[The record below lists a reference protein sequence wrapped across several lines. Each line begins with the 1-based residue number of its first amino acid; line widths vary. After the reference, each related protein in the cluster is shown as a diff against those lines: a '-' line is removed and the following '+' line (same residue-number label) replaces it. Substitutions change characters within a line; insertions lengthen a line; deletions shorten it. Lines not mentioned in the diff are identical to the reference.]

1 MGQRNFVKIYS
12 NACSSDLC
20 ERLIE
25 WHNTDK
31 EARTE
36 SPDRITRQDV
46 QKWLPLESELGME
59 LQKCKLRLRDH
70 YLKSF
75 PSAYRGQKKLEAP
88 ESKIQRTDPFGGGF
102 HNFHSEITHWENC
115 SRALVW
121 TIYLNSVREG
131 EGETEFL
138 YEPIRLLPRQGM
150 GVVWPAAWM
159 YQHRGNPVH
168 SKSKYIAT
176 GWFWYP
182 KEEFYYK

>member
-1 MGQRNFVKIYS
+1 MNQNSFILTYPQ
-12 NACSSDLC
+12 L
-20 ERLIE
+20 L
-25 WHNTDK
+25 DK
-31 EARTE
+31 EICEGLMKWHSEPSDVKTVIAERE
-36 SPDRITRQDV
+36 TRRDV
-46 QKWLPLESELGME
+46 QKWLPLKSELGRE
-59 LQKCKLRLRDH
+59 LQKCKLRLRDQ
-70 YLKSF
+70 YLETF
-75 PSAYRGQKKLEAP
+75 PFAYRGQKKLEAP

-115 SRALVW
+115 ARALVW
-121 TIYLNSVREG
+121 TIYLNSVLEG

-138 YEPIRLLPRQGM
+138 YEPIRLLPRQGV

-168 SKSKYIAT
+168 FKSKYIAT

>member
-1 MGQRNFVKIYS
+1 MTQRKFTKTYPD
-12 NACSSDLC
+12 ACSSDLC

-25 WHNTDK
+25 WHDTDK
-31 EARTE
+31 DARTE
-36 SPDRITRQDV
+36 SPDRNTRRDV
-46 QKWLPLESELGME
+46 QKWLPLDSKLGRE
-59 LQKCKLRLRDH
+59 LQKCKLRLRDQ
-70 YLKSF
+70 YLKTF
-75 PSAYRGQKKLEAP
+75 PVAYRGQKKLEAP

-102 HNFHSEITHWENC
+102 HNWHSEVSHWENC
-115 SRALVW
+115 ARALVW
-121 TIYLNSVREG
+121 TIYLNTIREG

-138 YEPIRLLPRQGM
+138 YEPIRFSPRQGM

-168 SKSKYIAT
+168 YKSKYIAT